1 MRNKSGFQFSE
12 KERHIF
18 YRIGQA
24 CLPVGRIFPEFDYE
38 IILSIEEYIQS
49 GSRVICRVF
58 QVLLWFVELFS
69 YFRYLKP
76 FSKLRADQAE
86 KYISGWSKAFA
97 LRRLPFRLVATVLK
111 AGYYNNPAIF
121 QKLGVEFA
129 KPPAKDEPAKWVQK
143 IQAGEEI
150 HENIE
155 LEAEIIVVG
164 TGAGGAVVASELAE
178 KGNAVLL
185 IEEGDLQRRS
195 AFTGRPLEMQ
205 RLMYRAKGFTATIG
219 NTSMIVPV
227 GRAVGGTTIINSGTC
242 FRTPNLELCR
252 WREKYG
258 LTDFTLEHLEPY
270 FKRVESVYQ
279 VETADM
285 KYVGKTG
292 EIISRGAKK
301 LGYSHGPLPRNSP
314 DCDGQGICC
323 FGCPTDAKKSTNIT
337 YVPSA
342 LNSGAFMLTGTK
354 AEKIIIK
361 NKEVYGLEARSVST
375 GKKVKIKAPIVVL
388 ACGAFYTPLLLMKN
402 KIGNSSGQ
410 LGKNLSI
417 HPAGA
422 SVALMDEK
430 VEGWKSIPQGY
441 MVDEFSDEGI
451 VLEGTMLP
459 LDMLAT
465 VVPLIGKEFQDLM
478 EQYNY
483 LSMYGFMIKD
493 TSRGR
498 VRPGKADIPLITYFM
513 NNHDL
518 KSIIRGHELTARI
531 YLEGGA
537 KTVYSPIHRWR
548 PITSKS
554 DIVENLRKKV
564 RVWDVDISAYHPL
577 GTCFMGGNPNSYVT
591 DPFGELYD
599 QKNLF
604 ICDGSVV
611 PPAIG
616 VNPQITISA
625 LAART
630 ADYIND
636 RLNRN

>member
-1 MRNKSGFQFSE
+1 MRSG
-12 KERHIF
+12 
-18 YRIGQA
+18 
-24 CLPVGRIFPEFDYE
+24 P
-38 IILSIEEYIQS
+38 
-49 GSRVICRVF
+49 RVVCRLF
-58 QVLLWFVELFS
+58 QVVLWLVELLS
-69 YFRYLKP
+69 YFRYHKS
-76 FSKLRADQAE
+76 FSRLSEDQAE
-86 KYISGWSKAFA
+86 KYISGWLNAVAIK
-97 LRRLPFRLVATVLK
+97 RLPFRFVATVLK
-111 AGYYNNPAIF
+111 AGYYNNPDIF
-121 QKLGVEFA
+121 QSLGVEFA
-129 KPPAKDEPAKWVQK
+129 KPPAKDEPAKWLQK
-143 IQAGEEI
+143 IQSGKEI

-155 LEAEIIVVG
+155 LEAEVVVVG

-178 KGNAVLL
+178 RGNAVLM

-205 RLMYRAKGFTATIG
+205 RLMYRARGLTATVG
-219 NTSMIVPV
+219 NTSIIVPV
-227 GRAVGGTTIINSGTC
+227 GRVVGGTTLINSGTC
-242 FRTPNLELCR
+242 FRTPSRELRR
-252 WREKYG
+252 WREIYG
-258 LTDFTLEHLEPY
+258 LTDFTPEHLEPY
-270 FKRVESVYQ
+270 FKKVESVYQ
-279 VETADM
+279 VEIADM
-285 KYVGKTG
+285 KTVGKTG
-292 EIISRGAKK
+292 EIIGRGAEK
-301 LGYSHGPLPRNSP
+301 LGFSHGPLPRNSP
-314 DCDGQGICC
+314 DCDGQGVCC
-323 FGCPTDAKKSTNIT
+323 FGCPTDAKRSTNVT

-342 LNSGAFMLTGTK
+342 LNSGALMLTGTK
-354 AEKIIIK
+354 AKKIIIK
-361 NKEVYGLEARSVST
+361 NKEVSGLEAQSVTT

-388 ACGAFYTPLLLMKN
+388 ACGAFFTPLLLMKN

-422 SVALMDEK
+422 SVALMNET

-465 VVPLIGKEFQDLM
+465 VIPSIGTEFQNLM
-478 EQYNY
+478 EQYNN
-483 LSMYGFMIKD
+483 LSMYGFMIRD

-498 VRPGKADIPLITYFM
+498 VRPGKGDIPLITYFL
-513 NNHDL
+513 NNRDL
-518 KSIIRGHELTARI
+518 KKIVRGHELTARI

-537 KTVYSPIHRWR
+537 KTVYSPIHSWR
-548 PITSKS
+548 PINSKK
-554 DIVENLRKKV
+554 DITENLRKRI
-564 RVWDVDISAYHPL
+564 RVWDVDITAYHPL
-577 GTCFMGGNPNSYVT
+577 GTCFMGGSSKDYVT

-630 ADYIND
+630 AEKIHDQ
-636 RLNRN
+636 LNRNC